1 MDVCV
6 PLIVSMLSCLD
17 WPDLALSAA
26 TNVELSDGEAED
38 LKGVNLLKKRK
49 GALKNDA
56 AMVQATKNA
65 QNCV

>member
-1 MDVCV
+1 M